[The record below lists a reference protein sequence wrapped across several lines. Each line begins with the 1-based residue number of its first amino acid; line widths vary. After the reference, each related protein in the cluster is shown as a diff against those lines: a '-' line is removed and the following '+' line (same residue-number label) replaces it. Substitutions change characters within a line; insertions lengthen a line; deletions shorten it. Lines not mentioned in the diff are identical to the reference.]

1 MLTFTFLPLIGICFA
16 QFFFWI
22 GLLDVSSFKIE
33 TLLPSL
39 DLILG
44 SMIVL
49 AARRLPKRSHVPLY
63 DRGCAASRYRDR
75 SQFYTRASAIQRWS

>member
-1 MLTFTFLPLIGICFA
+1 MLTFTFLPLIGMGCA

-22 GLLDVSSFKIE
+22 DLLDVYSFKIE

-44 SMIVL
+44 SIIVL
-49 AARRLPKRSHVPLY
+49 AARRLPKLSYVPLY
-63 DRGCAASRYRDR
+63 DRGCAASRYRD
-75 SQFYTRASAIQRWS
+75 